1 MRLTIAAVGRVRDGP
16 LQALYRDYAQRLTWP
31 LALKEVEER
40 RKLAAIQRIEAES
53 RLLGAA
59 VPDGATVVV
68 LDQRGKS
75 LSSEDFAARLGR
87 WRDDGTADLA
97 FVIGGADGLDPAW
110 LRRAALVLS
119 LGAMT
124 WPHMLARVMLVE
136 QLYRAQSILAGHPYH
151 RA

>member
-1 MRLTIAAVGRVRDGP
+1 LRLTIAAVGRVRDGP
-16 LQALYRDYAQRLTWP
+16 LQALCRDYAQRLTWP

-40 RKLAAIQRIEAES
+40 RKLAIVQRIQAES
-53 RLLGAA
+53 RLLDEAIPA
-59 VPDGATVVV
+59 GATIVV

-87 WRDDGTADLA
+87 WRNDGIADLA

-110 LRRAALVLS
+110 LQRAALVLS